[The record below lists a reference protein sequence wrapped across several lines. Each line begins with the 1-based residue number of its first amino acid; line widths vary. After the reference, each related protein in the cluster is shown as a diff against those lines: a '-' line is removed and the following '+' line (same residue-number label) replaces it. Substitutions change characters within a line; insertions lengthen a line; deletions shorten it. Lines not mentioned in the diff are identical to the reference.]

1 MARWVGRTAT
11 EIAAAVRAGDAR
23 AREVVAEHLDRIGRL
38 NAELGAF
45 VRVRSAAAL
54 REAEEVD
61 QRPDRGQLPLAGVPV
76 AIKDNLPVAGE
87 PMRSG
92 SLASPDVPR
101 DADHPVVARLRAAGA
116 VVVGMTNLPELGIY
130 PLTDSG
136 FGIARNPWDRRRT
149 PGGSSGGAAAAV
161 AAALVPVAQGNDGLG
176 SLRIPAAAC
185 GLVTIKPGPDVVPAQ
200 IGTDSWG
207 GLAENGP
214 LATTVAD
221 AALLLDVMAGAHI
234 GVAEPSRLRVAVS
247 VKPPGAGIMV
257 HRGFVAAVRLCGD
270 LLGAQGHAVASEDPP
285 YPAWA
290 VPAAV
295 GRWFTA
301 AVPDA
306 APYEGDGSG
315 LETRTRR
322 HVRAGQALLRVRPPG
337 ADDRERLRAALKP
350 FFDRYDVLVMPALA
364 RPAPAAR
371 RWGEGSWL
379 RSVAIS
385 LRYAPMTGAWNLAGF
400 PAAAVPIGP
409 AVAGLPG
416 SVQLVAAPAGEAMLL
431 GVAAQLERA
440 RGWPRHAPDYAP
452 RP

>member
-1 MARWVGRTAT
+1 MAGWVGRTAV
-11 EIAAAVRAGDAR
+11 EIAAAVRAGDTT
-23 AREVVAEHLDRIGRL
+23 AREVVAEHLDRIGGL

-45 VRVRSAAAL
+45 VRIRPAAAL
-54 REAEEVD
+54 REAAEVD
-61 QRPDRGQLPLAGVPV
+61 RRPDREQLPLAGVPV

-92 SLASPDVPR
+92 SLAAPDVPQGE
-101 DADHPVVARLRAAGA
+101 DHPVVARLRGAGA

-130 PLTDSG
+130 PFTDSAL
-136 FGIARNPWDRRRT
+136 GIARNPWDRRRT

-161 AAALVPVAQGNDGLG
+161 AAAMVPVAQGNDGLG
-176 SLRIPAAAC
+176 SVRIPAAAC
-185 GLVTIKPGPDVVPAQ
+185 GLFGIKPGPGVVPAQ
-200 IGTDSWG
+200 IGADSWG

-221 AALLLDVMAGAHI
+221 AALMLGVMADVPFDVI
-234 GVAEPSRLRVAVS
+234 EPAGLRVAVS
-247 VKPPGAGIMV
+247 VKAPGAGIRV
-257 HRGFVAAVRLCGD
+257 HPGFVAAVRQCGD
-270 LLGAQGHAVASEDPP
+270 LIGGLGHTVASDDPP

-290 VPAAV
+290 VPAAIE
-295 GRWFTA
+295 RWFTA
-301 AVPDA
+301 SVADA
-306 APYEGDGSG
+306 ASYPGGSG
-315 LETRTRR
+315 LEPRTRR
-322 HVRAGQALLRVRPPG
+322 HVRAGQVLLRVRPPG
-337 ADDRERLRAALKP
+337 KADRDRLRAALQP

-379 RSVAIS
+379 RSVVTS
-385 LRYAPMTGAWNLAGF
+385 LTYAPMTGAWNLAGF

-409 AVAGLPG
+409 EAGGLPG
-416 SVQLVAAPAGEAMLL
+416 SVQLVAAPGGEAVLL

-440 RGWPRHAPDYAP
+440 RGWPRHAPGYDP